1 MSIDRNAEYLWRQT
15 LSKIDT
21 VFGRLEYLSSL
32 RNQHTGRYEHHGLGL
47 RMGVETSHFT
57 LLQSHEAAFA
67 DWVSFSLEAQK
78 RELSAYLSQREEPG
92 EEIVKSWIRVKPFP
106 TWIPE
111 TTRSAERALFLSDLD
126 ILLELLRREM
136 GVVLTDPDA

>member
-1 MSIDRNAEYLWRQT
+1 
-15 LSKIDT
+15 
-21 VFGRLEYLSSL
+21 
-32 RNQHTGRYEHHGLGL
+32 
-47 RMGVETSHFT
+47 MGVETSHFT

>member
-15 LSKIDT
+15 LSKIET

-32 RNQHTGRYEHHGLGL
+32 RNPHTGRYEHHGLSL
-47 RMGVETSHFT
+47 RMGAGTSHLT

-78 RELSAYLSQREEPG
+78 RELTEYLSKREEPSG
-92 EEIVKSWIRVKPFP
+92 EIVRSWLRVKPFP
-106 TWIPE
+106 TWIPA
-111 TTRSAERALFLSDLD
+111 TTRSAERTLFLTDLD
-126 ILLELLRREM
+126 VLLELLRREL
-136 GVVLTDPDA
+136 GVVLMDPDA